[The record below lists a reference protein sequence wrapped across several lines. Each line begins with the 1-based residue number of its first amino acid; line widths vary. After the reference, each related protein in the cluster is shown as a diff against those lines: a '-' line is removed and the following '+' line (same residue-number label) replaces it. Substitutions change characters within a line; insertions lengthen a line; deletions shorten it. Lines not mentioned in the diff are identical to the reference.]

1 MRRRFE
7 IPNESSSREPS
18 RNLNSINSQSLKRLP
33 RRESLSV
40 FIASW
45 LDQLPTYR
53 RTARKAILQQHCQEH
68 IMTDN
73 IGNNQRNRPSDNPST
88 LWRSLSKR
96 TERTSPS
103 NTTDATGGGALIK
116 KSTYRQDH
124 LQPNNIIFLPFRATL
139 PDHVTSLCSTMENAR
154 KSPEPSSHEV
164 QKETGILDDLQCG
177 GSNENTVHE
186 YLVETFF
193 PFKEVREKNL
203 KKDGKTELFRRFV
216 PDSNSSPAKVV
227 TPRPDMV
234 YGYDAGSQG
243 PFSEAQRLS
252 VGDWTEASTVN
263 NLGLAFPF
271 FIIELK
277 AGGHVNGNIWVA
289 TNQCLGGSTTCVNVV
304 DRLNQL
310 LAEYP
315 GSKSIDDTSFSI
327 AMDQRTAT
335 IYVSWKGEE
344 LKYFTREVDTFLLK
358 HPTQFLRFRK
368 IVKNILDWGAE
379 KRLEEIR
386 AALDYIIEEDRKAVS
401 LAAKARSQPEAYE
414 GLDEAPKPPRCMK
427 QQ

>member
-1 MRRRFE
+1 MSHE
-7 IPNESSSREPS
+7 EPTGVPEEDCGAVNSR
-18 RNLNSINSQSLKRLP
+18 SLKLMGHRL
-33 RRESLSV
+33 SLSSFV
-40 FIASW
+40 WSW
-45 LDQLPTYR
+45 LDQLPSHRSTTREAMSLACLEPDAIQEPCSNTQGCIGSNIQLTPIRSLRSGTEYTTPSR
-53 RTARKAILQQHCQEH
+53 RTH
-68 IMTDN
+68 IT
-73 IGNNQRNRPSDNPST
+73 NRDPIIS
-88 LWRSLSKR
+88 
-96 TERTSPS
+96 
-103 NTTDATGGGALIK
+103 

-124 LQPNNIIFLPFRATL
+124 LEPNNIIFLPFRVPL
-139 PDHVTSLCSTMENAR
+139 PDHVAKLCSGIENAR
-154 KSPEPSSHEV
+154 KSPEPPSHEV

-177 GSNENTVHE
+177 GSNQNTIHE
-186 YLVETFF
+186 YLLETFF
-193 PFKEVREKNL
+193 PYKEAREKNL
-203 KKDGKTELFRRFV
+203 KKDGKTEFFRRFV
-216 PDSNSSPAKVV
+216 PDSSSSPAKVA

-252 VGDWTEASTVN
+252 VGGWTEASTVN

-289 TNQCLGGSTTCVNVV
+289 TNQCLGGFTTCVNVV
-304 DRLNQL
+304 HRLNQL
-310 LAEYP
+310 LAKYP
-315 GSKSIDDTSFSI
+315 GSKIMEDTSFSI

-335 IYVSWKGEE
+335 IYVSWRGEE